1 MNCNQNIF
9 LLQSL
14 VAQKATQFNGFAQHD
29 AQEFMAFFLDGLH
42 EVCCPEYTIHL
53 PFPDSLA
60 IVSLHYIEVNV
71 KKKNK

>member
-1 MNCNQNIF
+1 MALGPYVSVNQNIF

-42 EVCCPEYTIHL
+42 EVCC
-53 PFPDSLA
+53 
-60 IVSLHYIEVNV
+60 
-71 KKKNK
+71 